1 MDYISSIYSY
11 IVGTEVIDD
20 PPPTHLVFTLASPYV
35 TKLNALVDASGLAE
49 EGRDIEVIAA
59 FFIFFV
65 AIYIIEYNI
74 QPNLT
79 KSNSHSWCV
88 KVRGC
93 GGEMRV
99 REMRVGEM
107 RFWWRWGGLCGFALL
122 IGPPRPPRG
131 PAGAGLVI
139 DPPTPHPFPNQPSLS
154 SPPPLPLLSPPSL
167 RSPPRSTLSFVQYSV
182 GRVS

>member
-11 IVGTEVIDD
+11 IVGTEVIDP

-59 FFIFFV
+59 FFVFFV
-65 AIYIIEYNI
+65 SIYIIEYNI

-93 GGEMRV
+93 GGR
-99 REMRVGEM
+99 
-107 RFWWRWGGLCGFALL
+107 
-122 IGPPRPPRG
+122 
-131 PAGAGLVI
+131 
-139 DPPTPHPFPNQPSLS
+139 
-154 SPPPLPLLSPPSL
+154 
-167 RSPPRSTLSFVQYSV
+167 
-182 GRVS
+182 